1 MNNFSL
7 LILLAAFAF
16 ISQTGLAAIKSVLTN
31 SPAAVAAPNLADYPK
46 WGAVNPK
53 PVFIPSAR
61 AAPCAPALPPG
72 SPSDPHEDK
81 YINVYVNP
89 AGRPA
94 MLAGNT
100 HFPAGSIIVKEKL
113 ATSTNSRPELLTV
126 MVKRK
131 EGFSP
136 ATGDWQFTAMNGAG
150 NKVLP
155 GETVHC
161 ATCHEARKE
170 SDWVFRKYLPTK
182 PVKPR

>member
-1 MNNFSL
+1 MS
-7 LILLAAFAF
+7 AFAF
-16 ISQTGLAAIKSVLTN
+16 ISQTGLAAIKSVQTN
-31 SPAAVAAPNLADYPK
+31 SPAPVATPNLSDYTK

-53 PVFIPSAR
+53 PVFIPSAS

-72 SPSDPHEDK
+72 SPGDPHEDK

-89 AGRPA
+89 VGRPA

-100 HFPAGSIIVKEKL
+100 RFPAGSIIVKEKL
-113 ATSTNSRPELLTV
+113 AASTNSKPELLTV

-155 GETVHC
+155 GGTVHC